1 MIHVDDA
8 FGRDGAEG
16 YKEGVR
22 VTGISSVY
30 EGSFAADK
38 PDFAKHVNALL
49 AARTMTGRDGHT
61 LHALPVDRTLE
72 LVDAAGRLAR

>member
-1 MIHVDDA
+1 MTSRNSAGSCSKDCLS
-8 FGRDGAEG
+8 
-16 YKEGVR
+16 
-22 VTGISSVY
+22 ISLSPLFRATV
-30 EGSFAADK
+30 EATEEAV
-38 PDFAKHVNALL
+38 VNALL